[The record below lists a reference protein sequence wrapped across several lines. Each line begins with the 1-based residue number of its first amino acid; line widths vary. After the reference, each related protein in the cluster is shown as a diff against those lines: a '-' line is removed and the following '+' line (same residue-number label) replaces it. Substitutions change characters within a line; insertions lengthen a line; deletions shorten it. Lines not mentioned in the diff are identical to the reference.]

1 MNQVEAF
8 ANNIAGKIAGQMNFD
23 NDKKAVIAYGLT
35 AIIQMITIFFII
47 SVIGLLCGFW
57 YEGILIFTGV
67 GIIRKSTGGAHSRT
81 MLGCIIISVLS
92 VTVLSWLSRYP
103 LGSEVNLYI
112 NLLASCLVYI
122 VCFIV
127 FYIRVPVDT
136 PNKPIVSANKIKR
149 LRKQSFIILT
159 VFFILSIT
167 AVLLSDWN
175 TRFLSIGS
183 SIRLTMLWQMFT
195 LTKTGAFLFGKIDA
209 KIKVPVTRT

>member
-1 MNQVEAF
+1 MILVEAF
-8 ANNIAGKIAGQMNFD
+8 AHSIAGKIAEQMNFD

-47 SVIGLLCGFW
+47 SVIGLLSGFW

-67 GIIRKSTGGAHSRT
+67 GIIRKSTGGAHSET

-92 VTVLSWLSRYP
+92 VTALSWLSRYL
-103 LGSEVNLYI
+103 LGSEVNPYI
-112 NLLASCLVYI
+112 NLLASCLVYV

-136 PNKPIVSANKIKR
+136 PNKPIVSAPKIKR
-149 LRKQSFIILT
+149 LRKQSFIVLT
-159 VFFILSIT
+159 VFFILSIA

-175 TRFLSIGS
+175 TRFLSIGA

-195 LTKTGAFLFGKIDA
+195 LTRTGAFLFGKIDA
-209 KIKVPVTRT
+209 KIKVPVYRK